1 MFLGFLRIE
10 SEDTTINYTNMIMQ
24 MLESEAEMSRTASGG
39 CVVREE
45 NVVKV
50 SCQESAIRTESE
62 KVKYQ
67 YEMTFQFTQAMEYA
81 KDGNLVWECKGE
93 LKWNA
98 TGCLGRPLRTK
109 QLHCKPVIKTVFG
122 LTNVEQA
129 TWRAPN
135 IADEVDGGAHIFW
148 STYTTLIDLSR

>member
-10 SEDTTINYTNMIMQ
+10 SEDTTVNYTNMIMQ

-67 YEMTFQFTQAMEYA
+67 YEMMFQFTQAMEYA

-98 TGCLGRPLRTK
+98 WGLGAWGDHYGQSSCTVNQSLRLCLVSLMWNRPHGEH
-109 QLHCKPVIKTVFG
+109 QI
-122 LTNVEQA
+122 
-129 TWRAPN
+129 
-135 IADEVDGGAHIFW
+135 
-148 STYTTLIDLSR
+148 